1 MDAELAQAQAEAQR
15 RKDDASSKKFDKL
28 FGKSNKSAPSSGG
41 DSFKLDKSKFAEGSV
56 EYWNEMREK
65 LGMKKLKS

>member
-1 MDAELAQAQAEAQR
+1 MDAELAQAQAEAQK
-15 RKDDASSKKFDKL
+15 RKDEVSSKKFDKM
-28 FGKSNKSAPSSGG
+28 FGKSKSTQSSGG
-41 DSFKLDKSKFAEGSV
+41 DGLKIDKSKFAEGSV